1 MKVPYPA
8 ITVLS
13 LAVSGFSAMNPTAA
27 QRAPRGTV
35 HALQATSDNAGVH
48 AAKTDITG
56 PVKVTCANAVS
67 ETPNSRPTPSCHIV
81 APGFT
86 GNLDKGKGIS
96 VIGPGTVTLTCNG
109 QGYMRCDARVDIP
122 PPSK

>member
-8 ITVLS
+8 IAVLS
-13 LAVSGFSAMNPTAA
+13 LAVSAFSAAHGLAA
-27 QRAPRGTV
+27 QRAPRGMV
-35 HALQATSDNAGVH
+35 HALQATSDKAGVH
-48 AAKTDITG
+48 PAKAEITG
-56 PVKVTCANAVS
+56 PVTVMCINAAS

-86 GNLDKGKGIS
+86 GNLDKGKSIS
-96 VIGPGTVTLTCNG
+96 VTGPGTVTLTCNG
-109 QGYMRCDARVDIP
+109 QGYMRCDARVNIP